1 MPVCAANYLQRNQ
14 DVDRNE
20 TEERNRQ
27 EQKVHSWGLTFDMSG
42 GPPLAGARP
51 LDGGVRRQER
61 LQWHSQILHDASG
74 R

>member
-42 GPPLAGARP
+42 GRKQAQPAGERP
-51 LDGGVRRQER
+51 LDGGVRAPAHFTAT
-61 LQWHSQILHDASG
+61 L
-74 R
+74 